1 MLLARKYLSALNFL
15 QNYFCAEIHRGFCGI
30 GDYYSLRSKF
40 GKLLRDKESIP
51 ILECYSPQ
59 NIVVLM
65 IMLQYASAQCQFE
78 IFLY

>member
-1 MLLARKYLSALNFL
+1 MLLAHKYLSAFNFL
-15 QNYFCAEIHRGFCGI
+15 QNYFCAEIHMGFYGVR
-30 GDYYSLRSKF
+30 DYSLRSKL

-51 ILECYSPQ
+51 ILKCYSPQ

-65 IMLQYASAQCQFE
+65 IMLQYATAQCQFE